1 MCAQIFFAPSKIAI
15 FEYHL
20 NPIYDINTYR
30 ESDGEIVITMKTD
43 IDFDDGLD
51 IFKFTSAEFSDITAF
66 SGNNPGVI

>member
-1 MCAQIFFAPSKIAI
+1 
-15 FEYHL
+15 L

-43 IDFDDGLD
+43 IDFDDGLV